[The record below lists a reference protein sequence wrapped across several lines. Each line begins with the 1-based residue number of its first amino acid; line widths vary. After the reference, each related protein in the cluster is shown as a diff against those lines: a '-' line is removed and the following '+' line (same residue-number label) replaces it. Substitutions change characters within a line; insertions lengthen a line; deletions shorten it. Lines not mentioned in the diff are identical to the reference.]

1 MNKSIVIR
9 WACTALLIVLAIAG
23 IFLGKAA
30 GAVLLILSAVL
41 AIPLKA
47 TENLK
52 RRLKL
57 NSVIST
63 FLAILLFIGGAILTA
78 APKSA
83 TVPEDTSHQSTYYD
97 SNKTT
102 SPSSTTTRP
111 ESTTLYE
118 ATSEAPSTTIPSQG
132 DKNSLDGTTAGGIT
146 PAGNASGNASGN
158 SSSSGVT
165 SLNNIPAYSGSPY
178 VVINNNTPV
187 FSAAELTT
195 VGYESYSNLDSLG
208 RVGTAL
214 ASLGKETMPKDG
226 EERGSISSIY
236 PTGWKQ
242 AKYDNVSGKY
252 LYNRCHL
259 IGWQLSAEN
268 ANKKNLMSGTK
279 YFNVSGMLPF
289 ENMVAD
295 YIKETGNH
303 VAYRVTPVFKGNN
316 LLASGVQIE
325 AYSVEDD
332 GDGICFNVYCYNVQP
347 GITIDYSDGSSALS
361 STSSKETTKKAQS
374 TTAATKPSTTK
385 QSTTKP
391 STTKQSTT
399 TKPPQTTVPKTTEP
413 KTTASKNENSQTV
426 YTTKTGKRY
435 HSTKT
440 CPGLSQ
446 ANAIYETPL
455 EKAKEN
461 GLTPCQKCH

>member
-1 MNKSIVIR
+1 MNKSIIIR
-9 WACTALLIVLAIAG
+9 WACTAVLIVLAIAG
-23 IFLGKAA
+23 ISLGKAA

-52 RRLKL
+52 RKLKL
-57 NSVIST
+57 NSIIST
-63 FLAILLFIGGAILTA
+63 FLAILLFIGGAIFTA

-97 SNKTT
+97 SHKTT
-102 SPSSTTTRP
+102 SPLSTTTRP
-111 ESTTLYE
+111 ESTASYE
-118 ATSEAPSTTIPSQG
+118 ASTKASSTTLPSQG
-132 DKNSLDGTTAGGIT
+132 DKNSLEGTTTGGIT

-158 SSSSGVT
+158 SSSSGVA
-165 SLNNIPAYSGSPY
+165 SLSNIPAYSGSSY

-226 EERGSISSIY
+226 EERGSIGSIY

-347 GITIDYSDGSSALS
+347 DITIDYSDGSSALS

-374 TTAATKPSTTK
+374 TTAANKP
-385 QSTTKP
+385 
-391 STTKQSTT
+391 STT
-399 TKPPQTTVPKTTEP
+399 TKPPQTTAPKTTEP
-413 KTTASKNENSQTV
+413 KTTASQNENSQTV

-455 EKAKEN
+455 EKAKED